1 MCVCVVPGLESYE
14 KKWLNGVI
22 AAWGT
27 GLPHAPG
34 GDVIFAPRTCRC
46 GKIDPERV
54 VHEGGEE
61 RLSFPTFTPR
71 VCVGPWRRRRRH
83 QHNVAGM
90 LGDGVD
96 VVAGG
101 GSVVCRVA
109 GMDMSC
115 CKRVWSC

>member
-54 VHEGGEE
+54 VHERE
-61 RLSFPTFTPR
+61 RRDTRFQHSHHE
-71 VCVGPWRRRRRH
+71 CVWVRH